1 MKKIFII
8 VILLCSSALSAY
20 EKCLGPFQVD
30 AYFRYPLMKVD
41 ADRIYVMDKKLLKG
55 FIFERK
61 SLKKIA
67 EFGGKG
73 ESPMEFTGI
82 GDFSIDDNNIYVCG
96 MTRLSIFSKD
106 GKYLKGFRIPFNAE
120 NYIPLGNNRYISTIH
135 IIKNIA
141 DTSRKFQFN
150 LYTDDALYKRN
161 FYSIEFPATFRYEDG
176 KEYCYFPEYCVKA
189 KVYKEKIFFGNSSK
203 GFYFAV
209 FDRDGNSLYE
219 IKLNA
224 PKKHFSDFEKKSFM
238 NMLKQDSVNKMGRVY
253 KREVVIRDE
262 IPPYIDFFVADDRI
276 YAFTE
281 MVRFQM
287 ELYVLD
293 LKGKLIQKKEF
304 FFGMTKRLPIG
315 ANSPLVD
322 NGKLLFIGDKEID
335 GDDASALYEVDL
347 LK

>member
-30 AYFRYPLMKVD
+30 AYFRYPLMAVD
-41 ADRIYVMDKKLLKG
+41 SNSIYVMDKKLLKG

-67 EFGGKG
+67 EFGGRG

-106 GKYLKGFRIPFNAE
+106 GKYLKGFRIPLNAE
-120 NYIPLGNNRYISTIH
+120 NYIPLGNNRYLSSNL
-135 IIKNIA
+135 IIKSIA
-141 DTSRKFQFN
+141 DTMRKFQFN

-238 NMLKQDSVNKMGRVY
+238 NMLNQGSVKKMGQEF

-262 IPPYIDFFVADDRI
+262 IPPYVDFFVADDRI
-276 YAFTE
+276 YVFTE
-281 MVRFQM
+281 MVGFKM
-287 ELYVLD
+287 ELYILD
-293 LKGKLIQKKEF
+293 LKGKLIKKKEF
-304 FFGMTKRLPIG
+304 FFGFTPRLPIG
-315 ANSPLVD
+315 LHSTLID
-322 NGKLLFIGDKEID
+322 KGKLLYIGNKEID